1 MNLFSRK
8 TQETAAHCRY
18 RGAMKREHDA
28 LPSDQEPV
36 RISIESII
44 ALGVAGWLAMAMI
57 LMALGI
63 W

>member
-1 MNLFSRK
+1 
-8 TQETAAHCRY
+8 
-18 RGAMKREHDA
+18 MKREHDA